1 MGGNLRKRLN
11 RTGRS
16 RGLWMRGVKVGVI
29 CVGWKDRKERR
40 GLELEFGFPHVV
52 GRQCCF
58 KW

>member
-1 MGGNLRKRLN
+1 
-11 RTGRS
+11 
-16 RGLWMRGVKVGVI
+16 MRGVKVGVI